1 METRYLTT
9 KEVAKRLSVTSM
21 SVNRWIRSGRL
32 RAYRF
37 SQNAY
42 RINQDDLNRF
52 IENSATIPKKDQVI
66 KQTSDSD
73 ENKEEFSTARSLM
86 KFAGTW
92 KGPKE
97 EYEAILKFIEESQ
110 KDTEF

>member
-9 KEVAKRLSVTSM
+9 KEVAKRLGVTPM

-32 RAYRF
+32 HAYKF

-42 RINQDDLNRF
+42 RINYDDLDKF
-52 IENSATIPKKDQVI
+52 IEDSATIPKKDQVI
-66 KQTSDSD
+66 KQKLDNND
-73 ENKEEFSTARSLM
+73 QNEGFSTARSLL
-86 KFAGTW
+86 KFVGTW